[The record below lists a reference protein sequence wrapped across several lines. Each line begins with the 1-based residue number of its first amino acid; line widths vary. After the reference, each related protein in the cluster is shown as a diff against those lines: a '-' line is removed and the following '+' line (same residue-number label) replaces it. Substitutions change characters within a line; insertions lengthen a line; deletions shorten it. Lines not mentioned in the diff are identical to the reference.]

1 MTRNEF
7 AALREAG
14 HRPSPSAARTP
25 RTPATAGGMRGRR
38 RMQGVVAAH
47 VRKNEPSEFMAPQSE
62 PATIGVGVQTLQGSA
77 QGKSTQCSDVPLSTY
92 SRSGNEGHP
101 HAPTLRRDGESH
113 THTHTLESD
122 KGHTHTHSYTRT
134 KTDRPAGRR
143 SRVDQPTGWAPS
155 GTHAAG
161 SLAASERCLRPTTPS
176 AMCTGVS
183 VDRRHALIAA
193 RWCERYPR
201 GWNLLYLVSS
211 RPRFLSEA
219 RLAR

>member
-113 THTHTLESD
+113 THTHTHSRVT
-122 KGHTHTHSYTRT
+122 KVTHTHTPTLERRP
-134 KTDRPAGRR
+134 TDRPAGGAGWISLRGGRRRVLTQRGR
-143 SRVDQPTGWAPS
+143 SRPAS
-155 GTHAAG
+155 AA
-161 SLAASERCLRPTTPS
+161 
-176 AMCTGVS
+176 
-183 VDRRHALIAA
+183 
-193 RWCERYPR
+193 
-201 GWNLLYLVSS
+201 
-211 RPRFLSEA
+211 
-219 RLAR
+219 

>member
-77 QGKSTQCSDVPLSTY
+77 QGKSLPSLLTYLQCSDVPLSTY
-92 SRSGNEGHP
+92 SRSGNQGHT
-101 HAPTLRRDGESH
+101 HAPTLRRDGKSH
-113 THTHTLESD
+113 TRARTHSRVTKVTHTHTL
-122 KGHTHTHSYTRT
+122 HS
-134 KTDRPAGRR
+134 KTGGAGWISLR
-143 SRVDQPTGWAPS
+143 GWAPS
-155 GTHAAG
+155 GAHAVG

-176 AMCTGVS
+176 AMCTAS
-183 VDRRHALIAA
+183 V
-193 RWCERYPR
+193 
-201 GWNLLYLVSS
+201 
-211 RPRFLSEA
+211 
-219 RLAR
+219 